1 MAGPKVR
8 RDICDAVARSFTV
21 QFEPGVVVR
30 PRPKPSCLRR
40 HRTLVQTVLQVQAQ
54 MAMPPPV
61 RWGGLVRRAAG
72 VVVRPRPKLCC
83 LRRHRLPLCS
93 GSQIVCRRSR
103 SRQLLLSMQPSHVA
117 PRVGLNLGGHAV
129 VPCPSARCRGNSQI
143 AQLNLYGGN
152 NRK

>member
-54 MAMPPPV
+54 SGDASGREDLSVGQPV
-61 RWGGLVRRAAG
+61 SLCDRARNRAAYAG
-72 VVVRPRPKLCC
+72 TGR
-83 LRRHRLPLCS
+83 
-93 GSQIVCRRSR
+93 
-103 SRQLLLSMQPSHVA
+103 
-117 PRVGLNLGGHAV
+117 
-129 VPCPSARCRGNSQI
+129 
-143 AQLNLYGGN
+143 
-152 NRK
+152 